1 MKKSLFFAAAVAL
14 TFAACQPSY
23 DVEDKT
29 VATFEE
35 AAISPA
41 ATESVMHLAQTG
53 TFESGNFVF
62 TQEVSV
68 SEWGTYYYGN
78 IVTNKTA
85 NEYKGDFQNDMSA
98 KGGAHGGKNFVVWT
112 GSYIGADGITLK
124 QAAVVPGMYVCNT
137 PWVVDAILKGDGM
150 SDDEGAPFGEEDY
163 FTLTVSGYLNGEPTS
178 NSLVS
183 LFNPYHVC
191 CLLCNY
197 SKLKEDCWGHFDND
211 WWYLMEDF
219 DNLSDENARLME
231 QIQNQ
236 QKRRQMSGMTR

>member
-41 ATESVMHLAQTG
+41 STESVMHLAQTG

-78 IVTNKTA
+78 IVTNKTT

-98 KGGAHGGKNFVVWT
+98 NGGAHGGKNFVVWT

-178 NSLVS
+178 KMVEVELAKGKQYIKDWTYVDLRPLGKIDAIKFALSG
-183 LFNPYHVC
+183 
-191 CLLCNY
+191 
-197 SKLKEDCWGHFDND
+197 SKKNG
-211 WWYLMEDF
+211 Y
-219 DNLSDENARLME
+219 
-231 QIQNQ
+231 
-236 QKRRQMSGMTR
+236 GMTSPAYFALDDLGAKK

>member
-35 AAISPA
+35 ATISPA
-41 ATESVMHLAQTG
+41 AMESVMHLAQTG

-78 IVTNKTA
+78 IVTNKTT

-178 NSLVS
+178 KMVEVELAKGKQYIKDWTYVDLRPLGKIDAIKFALSG
-183 LFNPYHVC
+183 
-191 CLLCNY
+191 
-197 SKLKEDCWGHFDND
+197 SKKND
-211 WWYLMEDF
+211 Y
-219 DNLSDENARLME
+219 
-231 QIQNQ
+231 
-236 QKRRQMSGMTR
+236 GMTTPAYFALDDLGAKK